1 MAVFMVQGADIPEN
15 LLDPEFAAQWAPLPN
30 PGPPSV
36 KPWDRIFSAKR
47 GVFFFGDALN
57 KHYLGGEGD
66 KVRQGRKESWFKKC
80 IYEQI
85 TAWTSEAHSWEYTA
99 E

>member
-15 LLDPEFAAQWAPLPN
+15 LLDPEFAAQWAPLPKLS
-30 PGPPSV
+30 PPSV
-36 KPWDRIFSAKR
+36 KPWDRIFGAKR
-47 GVFFFGDALN
+47 YFFGDDLN
-57 KHYLGGEGD
+57 KHNLGGGSD

-85 TAWTSEAHSWEYTA
+85 TAWTSEAHSFWEYTA